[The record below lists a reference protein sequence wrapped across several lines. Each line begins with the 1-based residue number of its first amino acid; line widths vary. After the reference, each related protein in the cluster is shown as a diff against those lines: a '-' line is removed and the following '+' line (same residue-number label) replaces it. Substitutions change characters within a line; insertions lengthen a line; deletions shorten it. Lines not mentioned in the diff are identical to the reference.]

1 MNLQVPGE
9 GVLRDFGIAV
19 YTLQYLKCITNK
31 NPLYITWNSLSVMYW
46 QGCEGNLDGKNGY
59 ISMYDLSPFTLHVK
73 LLAILQLKIESL
85 KFGGK

>member
-19 YTLQYLKCITNK
+19 YTLLYLKCITNK
-31 NPLYITWNSLSVMYW
+31 NPLYSTWNSLSVMCW
-46 QGCEGNLDGKNGY
+46 PGCKGNLEGKNGY
-59 ISMYDLSPFTLHVK
+59 ISIYDLNLFTLHVK